1 MLLCWW
7 RCRHRALLLVH
18 SVLLMLR
25 QDTTCHRRVRFHR
38 REPPTRRPIHHR
50 RSPASR
56 NSAPL
61 SPGSR
66 WTAPTSLPADLA
78 GPAAETH
85 LSRCSTQLNGHPH
98 YGLHWSS
105 VRVSWSVSINQV
117 YYFSSTLQARYYPLT
132 PIPAHFIPIHTM
144 FLRSLSDSPFLHW
157 FIPILTLFP
166 QRLTMVQ
173 KFRHLT
179 SWTIRYYTIE
189 TKPLRAH
196 CTSLTKWLTWR
207 LTIWLSVDALQ
218 ETLTL
223 S

>member
-78 GPAAETH
+78 CPAAETH

-105 VRVSWSVSINQV
+105 VRVSWSISTHTHSRTFHPHPHHVSAKSV
-117 YYFSSTLQARYYPLT
+117 WF
-132 PIPAHFIPIHTM
+132 PIPTLVHSNPHPVPTKVNHGAKVSTF
-144 FLRSLSDSPFLHW
+144 D
-157 FIPILTLFP
+157 ILD
-166 QRLTMVQ
+166 
-173 KFRHLT
+173 
-179 SWTIRYYTIE
+179 YTILYYWNQTIKGALHE
-189 TKPLRAH
+189 LNQMVN
-196 CTSLTKWLTWR
+196 LTANHLVKCRRVARDPNPQLKLT
-207 LTIWLSVDALQ
+207 
-218 ETLTL
+218 
-223 S
+223 